1 MVQEVLEDGK
11 KVADTAQKII
21 KDVTELATEVSK
33 TVEVYHRH
41 LFLIMSIYLYKVRG
55 CARKEKFLC

>member
-11 KVADTAQKII
+11 KVADTAEKII

-33 TVEVYHRH
+33 TVEVFRCPMKNDIE
-41 LFLIMSIYLYKVRG
+41 F
-55 CARKEKFLC
+55 